1 MELADGKLEKIL
13 NSPETMAKIAELA
26 RGLGSQSGESGETQT
41 ESEAAE
47 AFAADPFLT
56 GEAEE
61 TGMSRELASVLGRAM
76 EGFRGDERRI
86 GMLKALKPLSDG
98 KSAGTVDRAILA
110 IRIAKAVKCILPEVG
125 IL

>member
-13 NSPETMAKIAELA
+13 NSPETMAKIAEIA
-26 RGLGSQSGESGETQT
+26 RGLGSRSVEGGEART
-41 ESEAAE
+41 ESETAE
-47 AFAADPFLT
+47 ALAPDPPFS
-56 GEAEE
+56 GAAEE
-61 TGMSRELASVLGRAM
+61 TGMSRELASVLGKAM

-125 IL
+125 LL

>member
-13 NSPETMAKIAELA
+13 NSPETMAKIAEIA
-26 RGLGSQSGESGETQT
+26 RGLGSRSGEGDEPRT
-41 ESEAAE
+41 ESETAE
-47 AFAADPFLT
+47 AFARNPPLPGA
-56 GEAEE
+56 EEE
-61 TGMSRELASVLGRAM
+61 TGMSRELASVLGKAM